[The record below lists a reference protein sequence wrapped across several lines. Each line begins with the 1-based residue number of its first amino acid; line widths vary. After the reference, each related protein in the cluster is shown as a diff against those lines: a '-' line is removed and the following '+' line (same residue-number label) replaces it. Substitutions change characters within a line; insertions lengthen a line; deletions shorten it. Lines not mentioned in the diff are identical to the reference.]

1 MQFRL
6 NIVQVFSIKNHELNN
21 LSFYWWGKDFIHFR
35 VISFEMQKIAFEAEK
50 PNMETI
56 GDMNAT
62 SGSAHHVHTT
72 TGDESEHYEM
82 KEMTCGK

>member
-1 MQFRL
+1 
-6 NIVQVFSIKNHELNN
+6 
-21 LSFYWWGKDFIHFR
+21 
-35 VISFEMQKIAFEAEK
+35 MQKIAFEAEK

-82 KEMTCGK
+82 KEMTCGR